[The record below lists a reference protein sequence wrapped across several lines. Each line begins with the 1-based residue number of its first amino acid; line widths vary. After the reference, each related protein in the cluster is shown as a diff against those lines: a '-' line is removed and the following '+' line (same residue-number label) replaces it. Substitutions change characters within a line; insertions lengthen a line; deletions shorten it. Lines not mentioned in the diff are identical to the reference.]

1 MKSAHKSQPVLLDPE
16 IRSPRVLEFEKQLQ
30 ARIVGQDRAVR
41 RMVNMYQIFLAGM
54 NVPGRAVGTL
64 LFLGPTG
71 SGKTRVVEASADILF
86 GSPRAFIKIDCAE
99 FQHSHEI
106 AKLIGSPPGYLG
118 HRETP
123 PLLTQE
129 ALDQHHTEDLKLSFV
144 LFDEI
149 EKADDALWQL
159 LLGVLDK
166 GILTLGDNR
175 QVDFSRTI
183 VVMTSNLGASEM
195 SQLVSGGIGFS
206 SGTPIE
212 EKLDVIDQK
221 IYRTAL
227 EAARKKFTPEFMN
240 RIDKVVV
247 FRTLSRQNL
256 RQIVDLEL
264 DAVQSR
270 ILGLK
275 PGRQFMLT
283 CSERVKEFMLEEG
296 TDPRYGA
303 RHLKR
308 AIERYLVFPLSNLIA
323 TGQIELGDLV
333 RAEMGEENRKLI
345 FTRERSAPFM
355 NALAMAQP
363 GEPVLGKGRSRGAGE
378 ECEAPA
384 ARQDVQNVC

>member
-1 MKSAHKSQPVLLDPE
+1 MKSASRSQLDPE
-16 IRSPRVLEFEKQLQ
+16 ARSPEVLDFEHRLRS
-30 ARIVGQDRAVR
+30 RIIGQDRAVR

-54 NVPGRAVGTL
+54 NMPGRPVGTM

-86 GSPRAFIKIDCAE
+86 GHPRAFIKVDCAE

-129 ALDQHHTEDLKLSFV
+129 ALDQHHTDQLKLSFL

-166 GILTLGDNR
+166 GTLTLGDNR
-175 QVDFSRTI
+175 QVDFSRT
-183 VVMTSNLGASEM
+183 VVLMTSNLGASEM
-195 SQLVSGGIGFS
+195 SKFREGGIGFAS
-206 SGTPIE
+206 SQATEGDWE
-212 EKLDVIDQK
+212 AIDQK
-221 IYRTAL
+221 IYRTATSV
-227 EAARKKFTPEFMN
+227 ARKKFTPEFMN

-247 FRTLSRQNL
+247 FRTLTREHL
-256 RQIVDLEL
+256 RKIVDLEL
-264 DAVQSR
+264 DEVRDR
-270 ILGLK
+270 ILASQN
-275 PGRQFMLT
+275 GRQFILH
-283 CSERVKEFMLEEG
+283 CSDRVKEFFVDEG

-333 RAEMGEENRKLI
+333 QADLDSDEKRLN
-345 FTRERSAPFM
+345 FVRERSAAFVDSSNPAPDPIDGIF
-355 NALAMAQP
+355 
-363 GEPVLGKGRSRGAGE
+363 SDIE
-378 ECEAPA
+378 ESVPETHLPTIS
-384 ARQDVQNVC
+384 QDIQNVC